1 METIGFMCKEE
12 QNMENNTM
20 EKIIQLAMEN
30 AELRAKLEV
39 LKRVID
45 ENASNDYSSVYIS
58 MIKNIMGWD

>member
-1 METIGFMCKEE
+1 
-12 QNMENNTM
+12 MENNTM

-39 LKRVID
+39 LKRVVD
-45 ENASNDYSSVYIS
+45 DNASNDYSSVYIS